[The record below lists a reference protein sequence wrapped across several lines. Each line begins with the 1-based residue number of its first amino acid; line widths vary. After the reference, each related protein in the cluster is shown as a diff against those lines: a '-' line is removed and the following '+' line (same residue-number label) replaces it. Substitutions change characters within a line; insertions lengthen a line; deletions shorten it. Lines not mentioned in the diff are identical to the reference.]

1 MERVIIMK
9 RLLLVAIVGC
19 FLALLCACSTSSEAP
34 YVYDPVYAQDKI
46 VERSEGYDLSNVI
59 VVVTPYEDYEK
70 SKFCTVEI
78 ACDNFNTLKGSEMY
92 DYFVAIDNMYISG
105 SKLLW
110 LDTDITVTSEGH
122 VYTYEEGSEAAWL
135 SGYVYRDGKQFYV
148 KGYKKGNSGSNS
160 GNIQSAADSGAR
172 HTDAEAWACAQ
183 NIVEGNLKSP
193 STAKFCKITEAT
205 ITHSGDKY
213 TVKGWVD
220 AQNSFGATVR
230 QNFTVTYTATAKG
243 YKNGSVSIS

>member
-1 MERVIIMK
+1 MKNLIIVV
-9 RLLLVAIVGC
+9 LVLILIFA
-19 FLALLCACSTSSEAP
+19 LCAACSSPEAS
-34 YVYDPVYAQDKI
+34 YVYDLVYAQDKLI
-46 VERSEGYDLSNVI
+46 EKIEGRGLSNAI
-59 VVVTPYEDYEK
+59 VVVTPYKDYDK

-78 ACDNFNTLKGSEMY
+78 ACEDFESLKGSDMY
-92 DYFVAIDNMYISG
+92 DFFVTIDDTFVSG

-110 LDTDITVTSEGH
+110 LDTDITITSGGH
-122 VYTYEEGSEAAWL
+122 VYTYEAGYEQSGR

-148 KGYKKGNSGSNS
+148 KGYQKGNSGSNS
-160 GNIQSAADSGAR
+160 GNSQSAADSGAR

-243 YKNGSVSIS
+243 YKNGMVTIS